1 MLEKFVCLLSIG
13 NSGMVQVSALVSVL
27 TAKSHGLVP
36 TCHFR
41 GYGMQNYSFE
51 DLGINLDRIME
62 VQALEFKCTDL
73 CCLTRIQI
81 SPDTRIMCKILH
93 LVHIVVCCAYSLQ
106 CILT

>member
-1 MLEKFVCLLSIG
+1 VEKFVYLVSIG

-27 TAKSHGLVP
+27 TAESHGLVP
-36 TCHFR
+36 TCHCR

-62 VQALEFKCTDL
+62 VQALEFNCTYL

-93 LVHIVVCCAYSLQ
+93 VHIVVCCAYSLQ